1 MNTVDARL
9 SFKAA
14 VGKLYMSNHRTSMN
28 VGCDSVFIGRTPI
41 VAQKDTIAD
50 LAPAQGPIVADLT
63 VGPTV
68 ENAGAGAIAGHQ
80 CPTAAGIAAIV

>member
-1 MNTVDARL
+1 M
-9 SFKAA
+9 
-14 VGKLYMSNHRTSMN
+14 
-28 VGCDSVFIGRTPI
+28 
-41 VAQKDTIAD
+41 AQKDTIAD

-80 CPTAAGIAAIV
+80 CPTAAGIAAIVLIQTQTVAWECLV